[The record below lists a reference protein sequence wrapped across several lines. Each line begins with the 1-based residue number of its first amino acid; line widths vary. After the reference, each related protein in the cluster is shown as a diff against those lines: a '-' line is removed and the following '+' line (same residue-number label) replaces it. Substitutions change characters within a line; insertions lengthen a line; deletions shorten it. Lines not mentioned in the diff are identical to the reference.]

1 MSKSVEVWKYENR
14 EYNYKTGGFR
24 MVRYWCLNVNGEV
37 FKGFGT
43 RRQAVEYGQRQIGM
57 GLEK

>member
-1 MSKSVEVWKYENR
+1 MEKHFEVWKYENR

-24 MVRYWCLNVNGEV
+24 MVRYWCVRIGDEV

-43 RRQAVEYGQRQIGM
+43 KKQAVEYVTKFENNHSR
-57 GLEK
+57 